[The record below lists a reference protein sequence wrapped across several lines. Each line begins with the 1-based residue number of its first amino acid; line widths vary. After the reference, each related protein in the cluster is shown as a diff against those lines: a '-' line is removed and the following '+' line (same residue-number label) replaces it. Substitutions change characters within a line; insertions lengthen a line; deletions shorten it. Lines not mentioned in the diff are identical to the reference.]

1 MDRKRSALE
10 RIKAR
15 AAEAEARIA
24 ARRAVEQ
31 TANQFPDVSADLPV
45 LVDIETPSLSTA
57 HLLEAKRRK
66 LIEAEQLGFFTS
78 VPLVPS
84 SEYPTILTRLPIFRP
99 TTKEKQK
106 TLLDQDNALRFTT
119 PFGNG
124 KRWGP
129 LLTVTDEDTLMA
141 LARIR
146 SYRMRGLGHRLPIR
160 VPEIYRPDPDGNY
173 TVHTVVCTLTQIL
186 EEKGVTNAGDNY
198 QATLES
204 MKRLAATSLQ
214 IDVKRHDRYFGPMER
229 GTTIKLL
236 DVVWSVWDKDGVLL
250 VQFSPIVARW
260 LESEYTWID
269 WDVRKRLNALGKAL
283 HRYLSAQ
290 PREHHSR
297 LEKIAATIGYD
308 GPKRNMKPRF
318 RTALERMVALDWLEA
333 YEFRG
338 TGRKQPLVLFTWRK
352 GRARP
357 DADID
362 RP

>member
-1 MDRKRSALE
+1 MDRKRGAFE

-15 AAEAEARIA
+15 AAEAKVRIA
-24 ARRAVEQ
+24 ARREAEQ
-31 TANQFPDVSADLPV
+31 KCNQSPNGGGDATV
-45 LVDIETPSLSTA
+45 LVDEEPPSLAPTQ
-57 HLLEAKRRK
+57 LLETERRK
-66 LIEAEQLGFFTS
+66 LIEAEQLGLFTS
-78 VPLVPS
+78 VPIVPS

-119 PFGNG
+119 PFGHG

-129 LLTVTDEDTLMA
+129 LLTITDEDTLMA
-141 LARIR
+141 VARIR
-146 SYRMRGLGHRLPIR
+146 SYRMRGLSHRLPIR
-160 VPEIYRPDPDGNY
+160 VPEIYGEDPDGNY

-186 EEKGVTNAGDNY
+186 KEKGITAAGDNY

-214 IDVKRHDRYFGPMER
+214 IDVKRHERYFGPMER

-236 DVVWSVWDKDGVLL
+236 DIVWSVWDKDGVLL
-250 VQFSPIVARW
+250 IQFSPVVARW
-260 LESEYTWID
+260 LETEYTWID
-269 WDVRKRLNALGKAL
+269 WDVRKRLNDLGKAL

-297 LEKIAATIGYD
+297 LEKIASIIGYD
-308 GPKRNMKPRF
+308 GPRRNIKPRF

-338 TGRKQPLVLFTWRK
+338 TGRKQPTVLLTWRK
-352 GRARP
+352 GCARP
-357 DADID
+357 DSDTNC
-362 RP
+362 P